1 MGAQVATQAVLLL
14 LANLPAAIS
23 TATQVFTFVT
33 HGIASLKEAIGDKD
47 VTKEQLL
54 ALIQRISA
62 QHATIAAI
70 D

>member
-14 LANLPAAIS
+14 LANLPTAIS

-33 HGIASLKEAIGDKD
+33 HGIASLKEAVGDKD
-47 VTKEQLL
+47 VTPEELH
-54 ALIQRISA
+54 ALIQRIA
-62 QHATIAAI
+62 TQHATIAAL

>member
-33 HGIASLKEAIGDKD
+33 HGIASLTEAIGDKD
-47 VTKEQLL
+47 VTKEELL